1 MNDKQLVAEYAASRI
16 LDGMLVGLGTGSTA
30 NYFIDALARRMREE
44 SLTISTVSSSV
55 VSAIKA
61 HTLGLPLVG
70 IDQVERLDVYVDGA
84 DEVDSEMSLLKGK
97 GSDLVR
103 EKLLAQNSH
112 AFWVLID
119 QSKRVERLAS
129 KSPVPV
135 EVMPFAWRLVLRSIE
150 AIGGR
155 GGLRLN
161 SAGDSIAVTAHG
173 SLILDIFFDTA
184 TDITLLN
191 NTLSAIPGVV
201 EHGIFHRLAT
211 EVFCGVEGKIQRQT
225 PDKI

>member
-1 MNDKQLVAEYAASRI
+1 MNDKQLVAEYVANQI
-16 LDGMLVGLGTGSTA
+16 VDGMLVGLGTGSTA
-30 NYFIDALARRMREE
+30 NYFIDALARRMQEE
-44 SLTISTVSSSV
+44 SLKISTVSSSV

-61 HTLGLPLVG
+61 HSLGLPLVG
-70 IDQVERLDVYVDGA
+70 IEQVERLDVYVDGA
-84 DEVDSEMSLLKGK
+84 DEVDFELSLLKGK

-135 EVMPFAWRLVLRSIE
+135 EVMPFAWKLVLRSIE

-161 SAGDSIAVTAHG
+161 SAGDGIAVTAHG
-173 SLILDIFFDTA
+173 SLVLDMFFDTA
-184 TDITLLN
+184 ADITLLN
-191 NTLSAIPGVV
+191 KTLSSIPGVV

-211 EVFCGVEGKIQRQT
+211 EVFCAVEGNIQRQT
-225 PDKI
+225 PDK

>member
-1 MNDKQLVAEYAASRI
+1 MNEKQLVAEYAASQI
-16 LDGMLVGLGTGSTA
+16 VDGMLVGLGTGSTA
-30 NYFIDALARRMREE
+30 NYFIDALARRMQEE
-44 SLTISTVSSSV
+44 NLRISTVSSSV

-84 DEVDSEMSLLKGK
+84 DEVDSELNLLKGK

-103 EKLLAQNSH
+103 EKLLAHNSH

-135 EVMPFAWRLVLRSIE
+135 EVMPFAWRLVLSSIE

-161 SAGDSIAVTAHG
+161 STGDGIAVTAHG
-173 SLILDIFFDTA
+173 SLVLDIFFDTA
-184 TDITLLN
+184 TDISLLN
-191 NTLSAIPGVV
+191 KTLSSIPGVV

-225 PDKI
+225 PDK

>member
-103 EKLLAQNSH
+103 ETAS
-112 AFWVLID
+112 
-119 QSKRVERLAS
+119 SK
-129 KSPVPV
+129 
-135 EVMPFAWRLVLRSIE
+135 
-150 AIGGR
+150 
-155 GGLRLN
+155 
-161 SAGDSIAVTAHG
+161 
-173 SLILDIFFDTA
+173 
-184 TDITLLN
+184 
-191 NTLSAIPGVV
+191 
-201 EHGIFHRLAT
+201 
-211 EVFCGVEGKIQRQT
+211 
-225 PDKI
+225 

>member
-1 MNDKQLVAEYAASRI
+1 M
-16 LDGMLVGLGTGSTA
+16 
-30 NYFIDALARRMREE
+30 
-44 SLTISTVSSSV
+44 
-55 VSAIKA
+55 
-61 HTLGLPLVG
+61 
-70 IDQVERLDVYVDGA
+70 
-84 DEVDSEMSLLKGK
+84 
-97 GSDLVR
+97 
-103 EKLLAQNSH
+103 KLLAQNSH

-161 SAGDSIAVTAHG
+161 SAGDGIAVTAHG